1 MCVIPEL
8 NPTMTDIATD
18 ARDKARILAARY
30 GHRLERPVVYTQG
43 VALTARLELAQID
56 PDYPNPTDHIANI
69 VAPYTSDSSAVF
81 SDSDGTAN
89 YAGINWAS
97 ELRGDN
103 GATDLLL
110 STADRFTSQRP
121 DGMAAP
127 LDPDYRVED
136 MFFASTVLR
145 RASEV
150 SGDVRYLNIA
160 NDFLL
165 NCAAN
170 VLQPNGLYWHCE
182 SSPYFWGRGNGFAAL
197 GYSEALRGAD
207 TDQTDKLVANH
218 IKHLR
223 GLAQH
228 QDSDSGMWR
237 QVINQ
242 PDTYTESSATC
253 MIGIS
258 IASGISSGWLEHAE
272 WQPVVES
279 AWRGVSEG
287 IGPNGE
293 VTRVCVG
300 TGPLAS
306 IEEYR
311 IRDSVTGFDDRGG
324 AMALWFAVEM
334 MRMYL

>member
-1 MCVIPEL
+1 
-8 NPTMTDIATD
+8 MTSITTD
-18 ARDKARILAARY
+18 AREKARILAARY
-30 GHRLERPVVYTQG
+30 GNRLERPVVYTQG

-56 PDYPNPTDHIANI
+56 TGYPDPTDDIANI
-69 VAPYTSDSSAVF
+69 VAPYLTDPDAVF
-81 SDSDGTAN
+81 GESDGTAN
-89 YAGINWAS
+89 YAGINWAT
-97 ELRGDN
+97 ELRGTDA
-103 GATDLLL
+103 ATDLLIA
-110 STADRFTSQRP
+110 TADRFTAQHP

-145 RASEV
+145 RASEA
-150 SGDVRYLNIA
+150 SCNAGYLNIA

-170 VLQPNGLYWHCE
+170 VLQPNGLYWHCLA
-182 SSPYFWGRGNGFAAL
+182 SPYFWGRGNGFAAL
-197 GYSEALRGAD
+197 GYSEALRGAKTEHAD
-207 TDQTDKLVANH
+207 ELVANH
-218 IKHLR
+218 TKHLR

-237 QVINQ
+237 QVINE

-258 IASGISSGWLEHAE
+258 IASGITSEWLDSAE
-272 WQPVVES
+272 WQPVVEA

-300 TGPLAS
+300 TGPLS
-306 IEEYR
+306 DIEAYR
-311 IRDSVTGFDDRGG
+311 NRDSVTGFDDRGG

-334 MRMYL
+334 MRLHQ

>member
-1 MCVIPEL
+1 MH
-8 NPTMTDIATD
+8 TIATD
-18 ARDKARILAARY
+18 ARDKAHILAARY
-30 GHRLERPVVYTQG
+30 GHQLERPVVYTQG
-43 VALTARLELAQID
+43 VALTARFELAQID
-56 PDYPNPTDHIANI
+56 PGYADPTDQIAKI
-69 VAPYTSDSSAVF
+69 IAPYTANTSAVF

-97 ELRGDN
+97 ELRGVN
-103 GATDLLL
+103 GATGLLI
-110 STADRFTSQRP
+110 STADRFIPQRP
-121 DGMAAP
+121 DGMAEP
-127 LDPDYRVED
+127 LDPDHRVED

-145 RASEV
+145 RASQL

-165 NCAAN
+165 NCAAR
-170 VLQPNGLYWHCE
+170 VFQPNGLYWHCE

-197 GYSEALRGAD
+197 GYSEALRGAK
-207 TDQTDKLVANH
+207 TDHTEALIRNH
-218 IKHLR
+218 TRHLR
-223 GLAQH
+223 GLVRH
-228 QDSDSGMWR
+228 QDAASGMWR
-237 QVINQ
+237 QVINE

-253 MIGIS
+253 MIGVS
-258 IASGISSGWLEHAE
+258 IASGISSGWLERAE

-334 MRMYL
+334 LRLHQ